1 MQIDHIGI
9 AVKNMEEASAT
20 YEKLLGKP
28 SYKTEVVDGQKV
40 ETVFFEAGESK
51 VELLAATAPDSVIAS
66 FIKKRG
72 EGIHHLAFRV
82 ENLEKEIERLKKEG
96 FELVHEIPRKGA
108 DNKRIVFLHPKKS
121 HGVLVEL
128 CESIKP

>member
-40 ETVFFEAGESK
+40 EAVFFEAGESK
-51 VELLAATAPDSVIAS
+51 VELLAATTSDSVIAS
-66 FIKKRG
+66 FIKKQG

-96 FELVHEIPRKGA
+96 FELVHNIPRKGA
-108 DNKRIVFLHPKKS
+108 DNKRIVFLHPKKN